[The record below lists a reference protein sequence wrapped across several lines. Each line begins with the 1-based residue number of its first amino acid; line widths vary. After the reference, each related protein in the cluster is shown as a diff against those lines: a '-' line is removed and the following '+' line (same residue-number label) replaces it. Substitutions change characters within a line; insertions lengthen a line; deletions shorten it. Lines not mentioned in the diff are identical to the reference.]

1 MSVEAE
7 CESVDPTDLFGEQ
20 PLGLPQRAKATS
32 DATASDSHQKN

>member
-20 PLGLPQRAKATS
+20 PLGLPATS